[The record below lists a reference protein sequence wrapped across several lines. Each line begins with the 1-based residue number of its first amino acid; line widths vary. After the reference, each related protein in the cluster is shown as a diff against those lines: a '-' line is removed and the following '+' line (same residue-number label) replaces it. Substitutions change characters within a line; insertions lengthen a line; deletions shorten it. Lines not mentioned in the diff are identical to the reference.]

1 MLNFDYKKRHN
12 EVVRCLHFMFAKRY
26 GIHNRNKLK
35 NYKVESVVSNDR
47 VKIKSDITI
56 RTKLRIEH
64 NKPDLLV
71 HDLMKN
77 EILLVE
83 VGITNKRTLATVELT
98 KTRKY
103 ELLAE
108 ELALM
113 YPGAR
118 VTTIPVVASW
128 DGLVTHHFKKYLSI
142 LGVNISP
149 QLVAKW

>member
-1 MLNFDYKKRHN
+1 M
-12 EVVRCLHFMFAKRY
+12 
-26 GIHNRNKLK
+26 
-35 NYKVESVVSNDR
+35 VSL
-47 VKIKSDITI
+47 DITI

-128 DGLVTHHFKKYLSI
+128 DGLVTHHFKKYMSI
-142 LGVNISP
+142 LGVHKKVQAYILANILKRTCESIMIDFRKSNLGGEVMSEEM
-149 QLVAKW
+149 QSWFDQIEQE